1 MRYFAVAVALAFAV
15 STMPL
20 GPAWAQTRLP
30 NPEGA
35 PIGGGG
41 SGGFVPKGVQVNSFG
56 KCWVNTENTNYKWGD
71 CPKEEKKKEAKSK
84 KGGHAKKT

>member
-1 MRYFAVAVALAFAV
+1 MRFVAIAAGFAFAV
-15 STMPL
+15 STMSVV

-41 SGGFVPKGVQVNSFG
+41 SGGPAPNSPTLHNSSG
-56 KCWVNTENTNYKWGD
+56 KCWINTDGTNYQWGD
-71 CPKEEKKKEAKSK
+71 CPQVSQPQRGAPRR
-84 KGGHAKKT
+84 